1 MAHLATIGFLVCP
14 DESLIDDFVHR
25 SEELDP
31 DLVREVSRHLA
42 RCPTCREEADRQ
54 RRGLEA
60 AGSRRPWLWALL
72 ASSILASVSLVFL
85 IYEVEI
91 QTPGESGLRD
101 PGIPTGHRRDPR
113 LAALARFDPP
123 SSEVIALS
131 LSDEPM
137 PGVAA
142 PMPPPLTSE
151 DRRELAAAS
160 SRIDAGVF
168 ADAARLLEDLS
179 GRHPARTG
187 IRLLLAYALARTDET
202 ERALWHYTIADEQGA
217 GVEAC
222 WGRANAAL
230 RIGDIAT
237 ARRELSDHILPRVPE
252 NTAARELG
260 RRLSAW

>member
-1 MAHLATIGFLVCP
+1 MADLARVGFLVCP

-25 SEELDP
+25 SEEIDP
-31 DLVREVSRHLA
+31 DLIREISRHLA

-60 AGSRRPWLWALL
+60 AGSRRPWFWALL
-72 ASSILASVSLVFL
+72 AMSMLTAVALVFL
-85 IYEVEI
+85 FYEIDI
-91 QTPGESGLRD
+91 QAPTEQTLLLPGA
-101 PGIPTGHRRDPR
+101 PAGHRRDPR

-123 SSEVIALS
+123 AHETMVLA
-131 LSDEPM
+131 LSDEPLSAISS
-137 PGVAA
+137 PL
-142 PMPPPLTSE
+142 PPPLSGE
-151 DRRELAAAS
+151 DHRELAAAS
-160 SRIDAGVF
+160 ARIEVGAF
-168 ADAARLLEDLS
+168 ADAARLLEDLC

-187 IRLLLAYALARTDET
+187 MRLLLGYALARAGDP
-202 ERALWHYTIADEQGA
+202 ERALWQFTLADDQGA

-237 ARRELSDHILPRVPE
+237 ARRELSDHILPRAPE
-252 NTAARELG
+252 HAAARELA